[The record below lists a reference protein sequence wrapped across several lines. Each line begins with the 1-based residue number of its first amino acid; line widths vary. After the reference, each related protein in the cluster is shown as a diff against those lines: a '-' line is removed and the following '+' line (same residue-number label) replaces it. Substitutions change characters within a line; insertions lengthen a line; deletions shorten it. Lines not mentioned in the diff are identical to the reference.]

1 MLIDFQANILI
12 VFAFLKTDISQQTGI
27 NPADLVSTLQLMGI
41 LKYWKGKH
49 LILIND
55 EQRKRFIQ
63 EIKRKRKLFGD
74 KFIDIKCLRWKPSIY
89 PR

>member
-1 MLIDFQANILI
+1 MKFCCFFFI
-12 VFAFLKTDISQQTGI
+12 DISQHTGI
-27 NPADLVSTLQLMGI
+27 NSVDLISTLQLMGI

-49 LILIND
+49 LILVND
-55 EQRKRFIQ
+55 EQRKRYGQ

-74 KFIDIKCLRWKPSIY
+74 KMIDPKCLRWTPSIY

>member
-1 MLIDFQANILI
+1 
-12 VFAFLKTDISQQTGI
+12 
-27 NPADLVSTLQLMGI
+27 MGI

>member
-1 MLIDFQANILI
+1 MDLI
-12 VFAFLKTDISQQTGI
+12 
-27 NPADLVSTLQLMGI
+27 STLQLMGI

-49 LILIND
+49 LILVND
-55 EQRKRFIQ
+55 EQRKRYGQ

-74 KFIDIKCLRWKPSIY
+74 KMIDPKCLRWTPSIY